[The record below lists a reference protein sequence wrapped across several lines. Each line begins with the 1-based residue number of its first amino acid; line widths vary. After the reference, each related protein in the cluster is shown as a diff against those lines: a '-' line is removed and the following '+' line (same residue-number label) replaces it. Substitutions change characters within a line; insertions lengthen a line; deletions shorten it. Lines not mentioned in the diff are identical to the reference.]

1 MKIAIIV
8 VRSLMG
14 LLFLMSS
21 IGYFFDLFPK
31 PVLEGALLTFNQG
44 VEASGYLMALIKG
57 TELVCGLAFI
67 TARFVRLATVAI
79 FPVVVNIV
87 LVHIMIAPEG
97 IPVAAFLLLGNLFL
111 AYHYRKDYAPMLVA
125 K

>member
-1 MKIAIIV
+1 MKIAIII
-8 VRSLMG
+8 VRSLIG

-21 IGYFFDLFPK
+21 VGYFFNLFPK
-31 PVLEGALLTFNQG
+31 PVLEGNLLTVNQG

-57 TELVCGLAFI
+57 TELVCALAFL
-67 TARFVRLATVAI
+67 TGRFVRLAIVVI

-87 LVHIMIAPEG
+87 MVHIMIAPEG

-111 AYHYRKDYAPMLVA
+111 AYQYRKDYAPMLIA